1 MESPRRNGSRR
12 LLGFILIGL
21 GVLFLLMQMSFLAMT
36 RIPRYAATRVVRDVR
51 VAVTATPVPVRP
63 EVDRQMEYAAAEAE
77 RQMAYAEGEV
87 ERQMAYLE
95 EELERQMA
103 YAERQMEY
111 AERQVERAMR
121 EVDREMAHAEIRM
134 ERAGLRRVLFA
145 PPFGRLTMFGR
156 MLSGAVT
163 LTTFALLG
171 LGAFLLVREFSRNR
185 GGQPSTPPATGP
197 EADRARE

>member
-1 MESPRRNGSRR
+1 MERGMESPRRNGSRR

-87 ERQMAYLE
+87 
-95 EELERQMA
+95 ERQMA